1 MLQKES
7 ELGDGAEGDKQN
19 SALTFMD
26 MPVVIAVK
34 YIEGNG
40 LESMGIDFYLGN
52 AGVNTS
58 AIELLETLINYID
71 DSRAQGGEDIPQID
85 LQLGVLCRQPAVGAA
100 DLLRLC
106 PVPVNQLHHRLHL
119 PDR

>member
-34 YIEGNG
+34 YIEGNA
-40 LESMGIDFYLGN
+40 LESMGIDFYPGN

-71 DSRAQGGEDIPQID
+71 
-85 LQLGVLCRQPAVGAA
+85 
-100 DLLRLC
+100 
-106 PVPVNQLHHRLHL
+106 N
-119 PDR
+119 PDNNCIITVIRWLSCKIAIIT